1 MSPSIGTE
9 TVDRILLLPLIAF
22 VAVIATSLSGFYYT
36 SLEMKCLKKNLN
48 THTSDLAFHVGNL
61 EIFKWIHMYVRGM
74 ILQIGRSV

>member
-36 SLEMKCLKKNLN
+36 SLEMKLN

-74 ILQIGRSV
+74 ILQIRRSV